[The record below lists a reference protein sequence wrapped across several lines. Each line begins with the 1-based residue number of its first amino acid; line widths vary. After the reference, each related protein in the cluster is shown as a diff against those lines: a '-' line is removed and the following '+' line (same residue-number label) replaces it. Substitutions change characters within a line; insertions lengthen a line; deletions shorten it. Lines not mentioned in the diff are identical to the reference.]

1 VAPSDPPEP
10 RDLLA
15 ERLRRLEA
23 RVAEMGATLT
33 HANDDLAKAVE
44 RLDSLVDLVGR
55 LGRVIDVQGTAL
67 HGDET
72 QLERKVGMVAER
84 VEVLGDNLAEV
95 LSHLDRI
102 RQRLDRVLGEDRNGR

>member
-1 VAPSDPPEP
+1 VAPYDPPEP

-23 RVAEMGATLT
+23 RVAEMGTTLA
-33 HANDDLAKAVE
+33 HANDDLAKAIG

-72 QLERKVGMVAER
+72 RLERKVGVVAER
-84 VEVLGDNLAEV
+84 VAVLGDDLVAV
-95 LSHLDRI
+95 LGHLDRI
-102 RQRLDRVLGEDRNGR
+102 RQRLDRALGED

>member
-1 VAPSDPPEP
+1 MAPSDPPEP

-23 RVAEMGATLT
+23 RVAEIGATLT
-33 HANDDLAKAVE
+33 HANDDLGKAVE

-72 QLERKVGMVAER
+72 QLERKVGVVAER
-84 VEVLGDNLAEV
+84 VELLGGHLADVLG
-95 LSHLDRI
+95 HLERI
-102 RQRLDRVLGEDRNGR
+102 RQRLDRALGEDGNG